1 MKRVLAIAAVMWAL
15 LIAVFMP
22 VSVMAAD
29 TITIGTV
36 LKVEKDT
43 NVYQEASETSGTVA
57 VLKADTAVYV
67 TDNAVDGWC
76 GISSRELSGYVKTES
91 LIPLTDSDEMNLEFE
106 QIGNNYHMIFNEVQQ
121 LKKQHSQEK
130 IWGVVIVLLVA
141 GIFAAGIIPVLKKN
155 GKNENTGTTS

>member
-36 LKVEKDT
+36 LKAEKDT

-76 GISSRELSGYVKTES
+76 GISSGS
-91 LIPLTDSDEMNLEFE
+91 LAVMLRQNL
-106 QIGNNYHMIFNEVQQ
+106 
-121 LKKQHSQEK
+121 
-130 IWGVVIVLLVA
+130 
-141 GIFAAGIIPVLKKN
+141 
-155 GKNENTGTTS
+155 